1 MKKNNKNRS
10 LASLM
15 EQYGNQDILSKI
27 AKEYSKED
35 ETLFVPLS
43 KVKFNPIS
51 IHQFFLDRSLK
62 DLTSSIKNN
71 GIMSPILVRVNEKGY
86 YEVISGYKRYYVAKK
101 LHLQEVPVAVR
112 NIPDD
117 LMIYLVLSRG
127 NKKQHDNILNKTYA
141 YEILTRDYH
150 VSRKD
155 IALISKTS
163 VCQVTNILRLSK
175 LDEEVILALKKDKI
189 SYGQAR
195 VLIGLDNQQQIEYL
209 NQIIQNKKSVR
220 DIEKEVREYK
230 NPSKYSSELKEYEK
244 DNSCSILL
252 TEKGVTFKFNSN
264 EELNMFLKNVLNK
277 QK

>member
-35 ETLFVPLS
+35 ETLFVPLR

-244 DNSCSILL
+244 ANSCSILL
-252 TEKGVTFKFNSN
+252 TEKGVTFKFSSN